1 MGKAKKSQLSLA
13 LLTLLLCCSLLLLS
27 TFVFAQQTFT
37 IEKKPVRDAAI
48 VEFPAL
54 PLQYDLTLTNRLATD
69 DYYKMFSLLDVVLS
83 PISLIH
89 FNAMEEKTIPLVIY
103 LKKKLPSGK
112 YAYTYY
118 IKNSYE
124 IYEDRF
130 VFSVV
135 KASDAFSIEVPS
147 SITRFDNEIKIKI
160 KNNMNFAIEN
170 LSLSSNSPLIA
181 SSQTF
186 SLGPLEEKEIKLV
199 LSSSVRDERAGV
211 KKIGFVLAYEGPDAK
226 KEENSYVL
234 EKEIMLEEHKD
245 IATEKKEGLIFIGKK
260 VEIKK
265 TNKGNAPVD
274 AVAEVE
280 LNAFEKVFA
289 SANVK
294 GEVKREAGK
303 YIYQFTLHLEPG
315 QSASVKVSINYAWL
329 IIPLL
334 VVLVII
340 VLILALSHETVV
352 FKKSIKRVKTKTGI
366 FALRVYLTVKNKTR
380 QELKDV
386 AILDYVPLSL
396 KYHEY
401 GLTIPDK
408 IEENKLYWNL
418 ESLLPGEEKTVSY
431 ICVSK
436 IKYEGGMTLPPAKL
450 KYVDQKNRK
459 VILSS
464 NSPKISVAEEE
475 E

>member
-1 MGKAKKSQLSLA
+1 
-13 LLTLLLCCSLLLLS
+13 
-27 TFVFAQQTFT
+27 
-37 IEKKPVRDAAI
+37 VRDAAI

-89 FNAMEEKTIPLVIY
+89 FNAIEEKTIPLVIY
-103 LKKKLPSGK
+103 LKKKLPPGK

-170 LSLSSNSPLIA
+170 LSLFSSSPLIV

-186 SLGPLEEKEIKLV
+186 SLSPLEEKEIKLA

-226 KEENSYVL
+226 KEENSYVF

-245 IATEKKEGLIFIGKK
+245 ITTEKKEGLIFIGKK

-274 AVAEVE
+274 AIAEVE

-294 GEVKREAGK
+294 GEVKKEAGK

-334 VVLVII
+334 LVLMII
-340 VLILALSHETVV
+340 VLILVLSHETVV
-352 FKKSIKRVKTKTGI
+352 FKKSVKRVKTKTGV

-436 IKYEGGMTLPPAKL
+436 IKYEGGMTLPSAKL